1 LKSHLH
7 VSIITIAK
15 WNFHNKHHQSK
26 ELLQAG
32 SFDAMSSLIADI
44 FLLDHDEHPKGSLL
58 SVSSFASKSN
68 KSRIRSGLSVQSQ
81 ADSNFSIPSKQSSI
95 FSVPTQQPWISE
107 VLLLTKEK
115 QPKVSLLRLSQTTP
129 RGRACGNIRSRIHS
143 ARPASPNFRESN
155 HRRNNISEIEVEKRN
170 EVDAVKCTMMDGS
183 PQDKP
188 REMESEFESNFE
200 RDKAE
205 LIFANGKGDKAKKD
219 KDSKINE
226 MLCAPSPNL
235 STVAEKIQTTNY
247 AADTDLYPED
257 QEFALEEE
265 VLIEGRELTL
275 EDFKKLE
282 VQSQEISLPG
292 QICMRRSRSS
302 TRTRGGDRVHRI
314 ESRCP

>member
-15 WNFHNKHHQSK
+15 WNFHNKHYQSK

-44 FLLDHDEHPKGSLL
+44 
-58 SVSSFASKSN
+58 
-68 KSRIRSGLSVQSQ
+68 
-81 ADSNFSIPSKQSSI
+81 
-95 FSVPTQQPWISE
+95 
-107 VLLLTKEK
+107 
-115 QPKVSLLRLSQTTP
+115 
-129 RGRACGNIRSRIHS
+129 
-143 ARPASPNFRESN
+143 
-155 HRRNNISEIEVEKRN
+155 
-170 EVDAVKCTMMDGS
+170 CTMMDGS